1 MSNTILKSAAGVAAL
16 VAIAFGAS
24 AIAGASGSS
33 SSTPSGARAGFPGA
47 PPNGASPNR
56 APGRP
61 PAGFGRPVTG
71 TTAAKVKAAALAKYP
86 GTIERIMGLPNGG
99 YVAHVLTS
107 GGGEKHVLLNSKFVV
122 TGVDTGPPA
131 GGPPGGGPPGAGRG
145 MPGPPPG
152 AAAPSA
158 APGKSS

>member
-47 PPNGASPNR
+47 PPNGASPNG

-61 PAGFGRPVTG
+61 PAGLGRPG
-71 TTAAKVKAAALAKYP
+71 IGATAAKVKSAALAKYP

-107 GGGEKHVLLNSKFVV
+107 GGGGEALLVNSKFEV
-122 TGVDTGPPA
+122 TAVDS
-131 GGPPGGGPPGAGRG
+131 GPPGV
-145 MPGPPPG
+145 GPPPG
-152 AAAPSA
+152 FAPPR
-158 APGKSS
+158 PGTSS

>member
-33 SSTPSGARAGFPGA
+33 SSTSSGARAGFPGA
-47 PPNGASPNR
+47 PPNGASPNG

-99 YVAHVLTS
+99 YMAHVLTS
-107 GGGEKHVLLNSKFVV
+107 GGGEQHVLVNSKFEV
-122 TGVDTGPPA
+122 TGVAT
-131 GGPPGGGPPGAGRG
+131 GPPGGGPPGGGMRG
-145 MPGPPPG
+145 GPPPG
-152 AAAPSA
+152 SA
-158 APGKSS
+158 APPRPGTSS

>member
-33 SSTPSGARAGFPGA
+33 SSSAPSGARGGFPGA
-47 PPNGASPNR
+47 PPNGAMG
-56 APGRP
+56 AGRP

-71 TTAAKVKAAALAKYP
+71 TAAAKVKAAALAKYP
-86 GTIERIMGLPNGG
+86 GTIERIMALPNGG

-107 GGGEKHVLLNSKFVV
+107 GGGEHHVLVNSKFEV
-122 TGVDTGPPA
+122 TGVDT
-131 GGPPGGGPPGAGRG
+131 GPPGGGPPGASRG
-145 MPGPPPG
+145 MPGGPPPG
-152 AAAPSA
+152 SA
-158 APGKSS
+158 APPRPGTSS

>member
-47 PPNGASPNR
+47 PPNGASPNGASPNG
-56 APGRP
+56 APGGP

-71 TTAAKVKAAALAKYP
+71 ATAAKVKAAALAKYP
-86 GTIERIMGLPNGG
+86 GTIERIMGLPDGG

-107 GGGEKHVLLNSKFVV
+107 GGGEKHVLVNSKFEV
-122 TGVDTGPPA
+122 TGVDTGPP
-131 GGPPGGGPPGAGRG
+131 GGGPP
-145 MPGPPPG
+145 PGFAPPRPG
-152 AAAPSA
+152 T
-158 APGKSS
+158 SS